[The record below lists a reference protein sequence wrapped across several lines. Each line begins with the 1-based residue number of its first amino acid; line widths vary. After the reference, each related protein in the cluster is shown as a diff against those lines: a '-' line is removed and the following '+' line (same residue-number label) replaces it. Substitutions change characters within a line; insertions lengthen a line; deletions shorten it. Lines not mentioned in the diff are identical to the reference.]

1 MASILELAGL
11 NGDAIN
17 PILVSSHIRLQQG
30 MLLLEVLDIGKI
42 FAIIVRS
49 QVTFHFIQPQLNI
62 LNIAVELLLLVR
74 LAKLYPWSKEQV

>member
-1 MASILELAGL
+1 
-11 NGDAIN
+11 
-17 PILVSSHIRLQQG
+17 